1 MTVLCGQN
9 CSASVESLV
18 TVRFGPLL
26 TLYAACFSRIEIIAT
41 PPSPFTSSGAAF
53 WLSGSR
59 LKLLAFTTT
68 PSAQPIK
75 LSLDLRLGP

>member
-1 MTVLCGQN
+1 MLTR
-9 CSASVESLV
+9 SLV
-18 TVRFGPLL
+18 HSSSRLPSSFQGTPLS
-26 TLYAACFSRIEIIAT
+26 A
-41 PPSPFTSSGAAF
+41 FTSSGAAF

-59 LKLLAFTTT
+59 LKLLALTTT